1 MNHEDNYW
9 IRRLSSGG
17 VSRRRFLGGA
27 ALLGV
32 GAAALPLVGCGD
44 DNSSKTPTG
53 GSTTGLSGNT
63 DLSPLKSML
72 KLPTDSK
79 SLGTGLSLKAGSV
92 LALSGSGSFYGGVM
106 SKGINLATAQI
117 KALGGPDIS
126 MTYKDHKSGDA
137 QAGVNA
143 ARELGIANIPMCLSS
158 YGADIGSM
166 LPGIAQY
173 KMLTLDGGGGAS
185 PAFQGKPY
193 FYGTRAITPDDTFPG
208 VYEYVSTKMPDVK
221 SVQYI
226 IWDLGAATLAPS
238 EANLK
243 KSLAK
248 YNLNYLGMETAPIGT
263 TDYSTLLARVKQKG
277 ADLLQLGIWG
287 LDPGYFMKQFV
298 TSGIKSKIM
307 GSEFTPD
314 AAKVAGSAYDEY
326 TFCFDFFDANNP
338 TNDWGKSF
346 ADAYKSANGAIPGF
360 YEANYYEDTFAL
372 WELVRRVIAKGGNV
386 KSGDDLN
393 KALLDNP
400 NFPSVYGGSG
410 STPGST
416 GIDPSTHT
424 VKKRPMGIF
433 TTKDQKTTMVA
444 SFDIGGADYKLV

>member
-1 MNHEDNYW
+1 MAREDNYW
-9 IRRLSSGG
+9 VRRLGSSG
-17 VSRRRFLGGA
+17 VSRRRFIGGA

-32 GAAALPLVGCGD
+32 GAASLPLVGCGD
-44 DNSSKTPTG
+44 DDSS
-53 GSTTGLSGNT
+53 STSTAGAGTT
-63 DLSPLKSML
+63 DVSSLKSIL
-72 KLPTDSK
+72 KLPSDAK
-79 SLGTGLSLKAGSV
+79 SLGGGLSLKAGSV

-106 SKGINLATAQI
+106 SKGMNLATAQI
-117 KALGGPDIS
+117 KALGGPDIAL
-126 MTYKDHKSGDA
+126 TFKDHKSGDA

-185 PAFQGKPY
+185 PAFQGKDY

-208 VYEYVSTKMPDVK
+208 VYQYVSTKMPNVK
-221 SVQYI
+221 SVQYV

-243 KSLAK
+243 KSLAQ

-263 TDYSTLLARVKQKG
+263 TDFSTLLARIKQKG

-287 LDPGYFMKQFV
+287 LDPGYFMKQLS
-298 TSGIKSKIM
+298 TSGITSKIM

-314 AAKVAGSAYDEY
+314 AAKVAGSAYDQY
-326 TFCFDFFDANNP
+326 TFSFDFFDANNP
-338 TNDWGKSF
+338 TNDWGTLF
-346 ADAYKSANGAIPGF
+346 ANSYKSTNGSIPGF

-372 WELVRRVIAKGGNV
+372 WELVRRVIAKNGDV

-393 KALLDNP
+393 KALLDDP
-400 NFPSVYGGSG
+400 NFPSIYGGSG

-444 SFDIGGADYKLV
+444 SFDIGGANYKLV

>member
-1 MNHEDNYW
+1 MAREDNYW
-9 IRRLSSGG
+9 IRRLGSGG
-17 VSRRRFLGGA
+17 VSRRRFIGGA

-32 GAAALPLVGCGD
+32 GAAALPLVGCG
-44 DNSSKTPTG
+44 SSSSTSTPTTGASSG
-53 GSTTGLSGNT
+53 GA
-63 DLSPLKSML
+63 DLSLLKSML
-72 KLPTDSK
+72 KLPADAK
-79 SLGTGLSLKAGSV
+79 SLGGGLSLKAGSV

-106 SKGINLATAQI
+106 TKGINLATAQI
-117 KALGGPDIS
+117 KALGGPDIAF
-126 MTYKDHKSGDA
+126 TFKDHKSGDA

-208 VYEYVSTKMPDVK
+208 VYKYVSAQMPNVK
-221 SVQYI
+221 KVMLVA
-226 IWDLGAATLAPS
+226 WDLGAATLAPS
-238 EANLK
+238 IANLK
-243 KSLAK
+243 KALAQ
-248 YNLNYLGMETAPIGT
+248 YNIEYLGVETAPIGA

-298 TSGIKSKIM
+298 TSGISAKII

-314 AAKVAGSAYDEY
+314 AAKVAGSAYDQY
-326 TFCFDFFDANNP
+326 MFSFDFYDANNP
-338 TNDWGKSF
+338 TNDWGKLF
-346 ADAYKSANGAIPGF
+346 GQTYKAANGDIPGF
-360 YEANYYEDTFAL
+360 YSANYYEDTFAL
-372 WELVRRVIAKGGNV
+372 WELVRRVIAKNGDV
-386 KSGDDLN
+386 KSGDALN
-393 KALLDNP
+393 TALLDDP

-410 STPGST
+410 STPGVT
-416 GIDPSTHT
+416 GIDPATHT

-433 TTKDQKTTMVA
+433 TVKNQQPTMVA
-444 SFDIGGADYKLV
+444 SFDIGGANYKLV